1 LLDVAGLVA
10 IALHDG
16 SRGSLVADGRE
27 LVLDVDDAG
36 ALEGLAGRRT
46 VRVLGEALEHAG
58 LTLQVRCGSRLLLS
72 AGRGVRP
79 SALDRALGLRH
90 VRAERRYAIRS
101 AFRRRSIA

>member
-72 AGRGVRP
+72 AG
-79 SALDRALGLRH
+79 LGH
-90 VRAERRYAIRS
+90 VRAERRFAVRS